1 MIDEDL
7 EAILNDDKITVHIA
21 DDHQIL
27 IDGVIAVLGLE
38 KDIEVVGY
46 SLNGQEVLDW
56 FHEHSADVLV
66 LDINMPKIDGIEV
79 LKKFQTFE
87 DVPNIVILSSYD
99 DVKLIKEVLGMGAK
113 GFVPKKSAGEH
124 IVQAIRNVSK
134 GQQYFSEE
142 VKEKMMK
149 TLMGKPIQDKTS
161 QEGLLMNSLTRR
173 EYQILKLIAQQ
184 YTTKEIAE
192 ELHVSDST
200 IETHRK
206 NLIKKVNVK
215 NSVGLA
221 IFAMKNEI
229 I

>member
-1 MIDEDL
+1 MIDEEL
-7 EAILNDDKITVHIA
+7 AAFLKDDKITVHIA

-38 KDIEVVGY
+38 EDIEVVGY
-46 SLNGQEVLDW
+46 SLNGLEVLDW

-66 LDINMPKIDGIEV
+66 LDINMPKLDGIEV
-79 LKKFQTFE
+79 LKRFQKYD
-87 DVPNIVILSSYD
+87 DVPQVVILSSYD
-99 DVKLIKEVLGMGAK
+99 DIKLIKEVLGMGAL

-149 TLMGKPIQDKTS
+149 TLMGKPMHDKTS
-161 QEGLLMNSLTRR
+161 PEGMLMNSLTRR

-200 IETHRK
+200 VETHRK

>member
-7 EAILNDDKITVHIA
+7 IEFFEDDKITVHIA

-38 KDIEVVGY
+38 KDIEVVGF
-46 SLNGQEVLDW
+46 SLNGLEVLKW

-66 LDINMPKIDGIEV
+66 LDINMPKLDGIEV
-79 LKKFQTFE
+79 LKRFQKYE
-87 DVPNIVILSSYD
+87 DVPNVVILSSYD
-99 DVKLIKEVLGMGAK
+99 DVKLIKEVLGMGVK

-124 IVQAIRNVSK
+124 IVQAIRSVSK

-161 QEGLLMNSLTRR
+161 PEGMLLNSLTRR

-192 ELHVSDST
+192 DLHVSEST

-206 NLIKKVNVK
+206 NLLKKVNVR